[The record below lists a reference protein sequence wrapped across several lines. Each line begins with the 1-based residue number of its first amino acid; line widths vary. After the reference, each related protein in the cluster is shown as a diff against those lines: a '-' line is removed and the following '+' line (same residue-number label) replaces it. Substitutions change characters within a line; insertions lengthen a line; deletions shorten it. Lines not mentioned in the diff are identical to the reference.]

1 VKRKNNWYEWK
12 RPTTSWL
19 VDGLIPSDGTCCFL
33 GKPKSG
39 KSSAVRNLTAS
50 VITNSPFL
58 GRTVLTVEPAKV
70 LFLHLDRKDVGSQV
84 AYELSQLVP
93 VKEDQRRLILY
104 VASDLPSTFTERL
117 QWLTQEIKENQ
128 PSLIVIDLLMYFL
141 VLKSANDY
149 NETIQGINLLLD
161 TLTKT
166 KYKGALVVTQHARKA
181 EASADSFDDGLG
193 STAQR
198 ASFVTNMMFKRRREE
213 LIYTVQT
220 EQTLKDE
227 KFGEIDES
235 VIERQSNGEMR
246 LTSLYAEIRQSQ
258 RQSVEEAELS
268 RLVDFIAERP
278 DSTQLDLVNGLG
290 MSKPTVLRFL
300 RKAQRDGLVVSE
312 GSGVK
317 GDAIKYSKF
326 TMAVL
331 DRAALH
337 VQ

>member
-1 VKRKNNWYEWK
+1 VKRKNNWYLWK

-33 GKPKSG
+33 GKPKAG
-39 KSSAVRNLTAS
+39 KSSAVRNLAAS
-50 VITNSPFL
+50 VITNSKFL
-58 GRTVLTVEPAKV
+58 GRTVLTIEPAKV

-84 AYELSQLVP
+84 AYDFSQLIP
-93 VKEDQRRLILY
+93 SEDRERLILC
-104 VASDLPSTFTERL
+104 VASDLPATFAERL
-117 QWLTQEIKENQ
+117 AWLGQEVKGYQ

-149 NETIQGINLLLD
+149 NETIQGINHLLD
-161 TLTKT
+161 TLTKI

-181 EASADSFDDGLG
+181 EGSSDSFDDGLG

-198 ASFVTNMMFKRRREE
+198 ASFVTNMMFKRRRDEG
-213 LIYTVQT
+213 LYTVQS

-235 VIERQSNGEMR
+235 VIERQPNGEMR

-258 RQSVEEAELS
+258 RQSVEETELS

-278 DSTQLDLVNGLG
+278 NSTQADLVNGLG
-290 MSKPTVLRFL
+290 MSKPTVLRLL
-300 RKAQRDGLVVSE
+300 RKAQRDGLVLSE

-317 GDAIKYSKF
+317 GSEFRYSRF
-326 TMAVL
+326 QMPVL
-331 DRAALH
+331 QREVTS